1 MSRLLHP
8 NTLKS
13 LQRVVEINV
22 AKRSTS
28 AEKIARESFL
38 THGAGVGDGITSY
51 SLSFTKDNRI
61 EDDLSSDDLSP
72 LLDERQ
78 KRQLSNSRHSLLKST
93 SHFATDA
100 ELPPQLNLGRTER
113 LSNAEKIKRKLPSS
127 VEDQMGFNTGYSA
140 HVDGITSYSLS
151 FTKNSRI
158 EEDLSLDDLSP
169 LLDERQRRQLSNSRH
184 SLLKSTSH
192 LATDMTLKSQ
202 LPPQLNLDR
211 MEQLSNAEK
220 IKRKLPPLDVDQ
232 MGFNTGY
239 SAQSSAVP
247 LPRSIDEIDQ
257 VKLDKDKRAIVLT
270 GTRNPFNIVT
280 VNTAWEELCGHG
292 REECRGK
299 SLGELLQGPETDANT
314 GRSLVSKLL
323 AGEQVNNIR
332 MTNYTKQGRKFLNS
346 VSAGQIVN
354 ELGKTVYFVGVLS
367 EVDDDRQFRDEAVQ
381 LPFMA

>member
-51 SLSFTKDNRI
+51 SLSFTK
-61 EDDLSSDDLSP
+61 
-72 LLDERQ
+72 
-78 KRQLSNSRHSLLKST
+78 
-93 SHFATDA
+93 
-100 ELPPQLNLGRTER
+100 
-113 LSNAEKIKRKLPSS
+113 
-127 VEDQMGFNTGYSA
+127 
-140 HVDGITSYSLS
+140 
-151 FTKNSRI
+151 NSRI

-169 LLDERQRRQLSNSRH
+169 LLDERQKRQLSNSYH
-184 SLLKSTSH
+184 SLLKSTTH